1 MKTEY
6 SPLEMMA
13 IACSRRILDD
23 DIVFCGTGLPLLG
36 AMTAKKTH
44 APNCVVFFE
53 TGALD
58 PVLLEIPLS
67 VADSRIMHGASHNG
81 GLADAFAFM
90 QNRFSGPKVLGLLSG
105 AQIDKY
111 GNLNSTVIGDLSKPD
126 TRLPGSGGACDVA
139 SLVGRTMV
147 FMKHERR
154 RFVEHLDYLTSPGWL
169 QGGTSRQE
177 AGLIRGG
184 PVAVVTT
191 LGVLEFDGTTKRMY
205 LSTYYENATPEEIV
219 KNTGFK
225 LDATRAKHEPSP
237 TPDELDVLRTDVDPL
252 GLILTRPS

>member
-1 MKTEY
+1 
-6 SPLEMMA
+6 MMA
-13 IACSRRILDD
+13 IACSRRIHDD

-58 PVLLEIPLS
+58 PELLEIPLS
-67 VADSRIMHGASHNG
+67 VSDSRVMHGASHNG

-90 QNRFSGPKVLGLLSG
+90 QNPFSGPKVLGLLSG
-105 AQIDKY
+105 AQIDMY
-111 GNLNSTVIGDLSKPD
+111 GNLNSTVIGDSNSPT

-169 QGGTSRQE
+169 QGNTSRQKT
-177 AGLIRGG
+177 GLIRGG

-191 LGVLEFDGTTKRMY
+191 LGILEFDVTTKRMY
-205 LSTYYENATPEEIV
+205 LSTYYENVSIEEIV

-225 LDATRAKHEPSP
+225 LDVTRAKQEPSP
-237 TPDELDVLRTDVDPL
+237 TPEELDVLRIDVDPL
-252 GLILTRPS
+252 GLILK

>member
-1 MKTEY
+1 LKIEY

-13 IACSRRILDD
+13 IACSRRIQDD

-67 VADSRIMHGASHNG
+67 VADSRVMHGASHNG

-105 AQIDKY
+105 AQIDMY
-111 GNLNSTVIGDLSKPD
+111 GNLNSTVIGDSNKPT

-139 SLVGRTMV
+139 SLVGRTMI

-191 LGVLEFDGTTKRMY
+191 LGVLEFDEKTKRMY
-205 LSTYYENATPEEIV
+205 LSTYYANASVEETV

-225 LDATRAKHEPSP
+225 LSVSRARQEPSP
-237 TPDELDVLRTDVDPL
+237 TPEELDVLRTAVDPF
-252 GLILTRPS
+252 GLILD

>member
-1 MKTEY
+1 LKIEY

-13 IACSRRILDD
+13 IACSRRIQDD

-58 PVLLEIPLS
+58 PALLEIPLS
-67 VADSRIMHGASHNG
+67 VADSRVMHGASHNG

-105 AQIDKY
+105 AQIDMY
-111 GNLNSTVIGDLSKPD
+111 GNLNSTVIGDSNNPT

-169 QGGTSRQE
+169 HGGASRQE

-191 LGVLEFDGTTKRMY
+191 LGVLEFDERTKRMY
-205 LSTYYENATPEEIV
+205 LSTHYENASVEEIA

-225 LDATRAKHEPSP
+225 LDVSRAKQEPSP
-237 TPDELDVLRTDVDPL
+237 TSEELNVLRTEVDPL
-252 GLILTRPS
+252 GLILN